1 MIALWYQRSVMRL
14 DTPRS
19 WPRQTSPA
27 GFFGVVL
34 LTGRVIVPPP
44 CFIGR
49 GGGEGLLVYRG

>member
-1 MIALWYQRSVMRL
+1 MRL

>member
-1 MIALWYQRSVMRL
+1 MRL

-19 WPRQTSPA
+19 WPRQTPPA

-44 CFIGR
+44 GFIGR
-49 GGGEGLLVYRG
+49 EGGEGLRVYRG